1 MKVRPARPSPL
12 TSCNYRRRYG
22 LRSTVRILGAQPR
35 MSVRAHLPGYRWFQV
50 FPNATIR
57 IGIYA
62 AFGLILAFTT
72 WLFLANRVS
81 FLDRVASER
90 NIAAG
95 LLLCLFALIPILRFL
110 RMPGHLLAS
119 GLVAWLIFSAYY
131 RVLCMIFRKL
141 GDWNGAIQVFMYGAV
156 VYLIVATLSWIG
168 AAIWRVREADASH
181 SNHHTS

>member
-1 MKVRPARPSPL
+1 
-12 TSCNYRRRYG
+12 
-22 LRSTVRILGAQPR
+22 

-81 FLDRVASER
+81 FLDRVALER

-119 GLVAWLIFSAYY
+119 GLVAWLIFSLYY
-131 RVLCMIFRKL
+131 RVLCLFFRKL
-141 GDWNGAIQVFMYGAV
+141 SDWHSMMEIFMYGAV

-168 AAIWRVREADASH
+168 VAIWRVREAHFSHHNNHAS
-181 SNHHTS
+181 